1 LAAAAAVAGG
11 WVWDSRAGHFV
22 PRGDLVSLR
31 ESLVERISWVDVV
44 GSMGWE
50 RGSSSKVKS
59 EPLGKGKETESYKF
73 LLGWLGGSG
82 RRDTD

>member
-1 LAAAAAVAGG
+1 M
-11 WVWDSRAGHFV
+11 

-59 EPLGKGKETESYKF
+59 EPLGKGKETESYKQ
-73 LLGWLGGSG
+73 LLEWLGGG
-82 RRDTD
+82 RGTD